1 MPQYPTILTAHGA
14 GNSPEQQ
21 IDWWAGGYNKQM
33 DLRLGQASR
42 HGYIV
47 IAPEWTDDQYQS
59 SYEYSAQEHSRVLYA
74 LQESL
79 HRFAIDTDRVFLTG
93 HSVGGDAA
101 WDIGLAHPDLWAGVI
116 PICATLANMSRGIGK
131 TQARSSI
138 LSEMD
143 GNELQNERFQPLLKP
158 SGRHHDC

>member
-1 MPQYPTILTAHGA
+1 
-14 GNSPEQQ
+14 
-21 IDWWAGGYNKQM
+21 M

-79 HRFAIDTDRVFLTG
+79 HRFAIDTDRVFLTDIASEEMRPG
-93 HSVGGDAA
+93 ISTGTRPMGGRNT
-101 WDIGLAHPDLWAGVI
+101 DLCHCWQ
-116 PICATLANMSRGIGK
+116 ICHAVLGK
-131 TQARSSI
+131 RKARFLLFCI
-138 LSEMD
+138 RRD
-143 GNELQNERFQPLLKP
+143 GWESNCAERA
-158 SGRHHDC
+158 